1 MSYWL
6 IGLLIWI
13 APALLLGCALIWVRF
28 NTSPAANSPSD
39 IREAMKAANDT
50 EELQPQFAMVAAE

>member
-6 IGLLIWI
+6 VGLLIWI

-28 NTSPAANSPSD
+28 NTSPAADAPSD
-39 IREAMKAANDT
+39 IGEAVKAANDT
-50 EELQPQFAMVAAE
+50 EELQPQLAMVAAE